1 MTANQLLRT
10 KGTIIMFTVL
20 QESRLQAE
28 ANLLEREVI
37 HSVDSWITMILI
49 LTIYIFS
56 TVFSYQVCPIFLRP
70 FNSRLSVNAVS
81 CSIVSILNGL

>member
-1 MTANQLLRT
+1 
-10 KGTIIMFTVL
+10 MFTVL

-49 LTIYIFS
+49 LTIYFFPQCSVIKSALSSYVHS
-56 TVFSYQVCPIFLRP
+56 TRDSL
-70 FNSRLSVNAVS
+70 
-81 CSIVSILNGL
+81 